1 MSESATIAEPS
12 KKKPLY
18 EGSTQFRNWRF
29 SKEQLAE
36 KRSVLS
42 SAAVETVRKVIEN
55 DSARQ
60 FTLQSTSSVLPRG
73 SQGRLKMYCF

>member
-12 KKKPLY
+12 QKKPLY

-42 SAAVETVRKVIEN
+42 AAAVETVRKVIEN
-55 DSARQ
+55 DSAR
-60 FTLQSTSSVLPRG
+60 
-73 SQGRLKMYCF
+73 